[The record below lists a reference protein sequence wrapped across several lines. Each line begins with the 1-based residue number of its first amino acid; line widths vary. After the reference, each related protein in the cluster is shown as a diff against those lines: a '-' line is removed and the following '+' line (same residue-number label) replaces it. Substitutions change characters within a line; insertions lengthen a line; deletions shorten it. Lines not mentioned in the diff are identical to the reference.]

1 MERKYFGCARFPTDE
16 TGDVLF
22 KPAEGRRNWRERGGN
37 AENNTRRCVSRMEAS
52 HPTRDVSITRVINAR
67 ASHRCTRSLEIGLFN
82 GKACND
88 PRGERGRGGN
98 NQRKKKKVLHA
109 KNVHASQVD
118 SSAKKKLY
126 SFISIHLF
134 SLSFFPFF
142 DAIRGTWRQI
152 KS

>member
-1 MERKYFGCARFPTDE
+1 MYTKICINIVARSMEKSYPPGLGEYKKKKKNAAERKYFGCARFPTDE

-88 PRGERGRGGN
+88 PRGGKGEGE
-98 NQRKKKKVLHA
+98 
-109 KNVHASQVD
+109 
-118 SSAKKKLY
+118 
-126 SFISIHLF
+126 
-134 SLSFFPFF
+134 
-142 DAIRGTWRQI
+142 
-152 KS
+152 

>member
-88 PRGERGRGGN
+88 PRGGRGGEGITN
-98 NQRKKKKVLHA
+98 EKKKVLHA

-118 SSAKKKLY
+118 SSAKKKKKTLFFY
-126 SFISIHLF
+126 LDSPLF
-134 SLSFFPFF
+134 SLFLSFFRC
-142 DAIRGTWRQI
+142 DSWHVAA
-152 KS
+152 S